1 MYVSVY
7 IYDVK
12 GNEFVHAAAP
22 TEIYHEIRNSVYSY
36 FRNNW
41 RNRKVSFTSGNGC
54 INKK

>member
-1 MYVSVY
+1 MYVCVCIY

-36 FRNNW
+36 IRSN
-41 RNRKVSFTSGNGC
+41 
-54 INKK
+54 